1 MSFGEILKP
10 EQQFTEDKYDKVVQ
24 MEKIKFILELGIYH
38 PRVYWVEIVHAAKTL
53 SADQCGHGP
62 GLEPIRTGD
71 PIPVAG
77 TAGKSTTLLPSE
89 PEPSPTIQTDFI
101 ETMGVG
107 AVSLTILATPKDE
120 DSLASSQRVAV
131 D

>member
-1 MSFGEILKP
+1 M
-10 EQQFTEDKYDKVVQ
+10 
-24 MEKIKFILELGIYH
+24 
-38 PRVYWVEIVHAAKTL
+38 VHAAKTL

-62 GLEPIRTGD
+62 GPEPIRTGD

-89 PEPSPTIQTDFI
+89 PEPFPTIPTDFI
-101 ETMGVG
+101 ETIIVG
-107 AVSLTILATPKDE
+107 AVSLTILVTPKD
-120 DSLASSQRVAV
+120 DKTLASSQRVAM